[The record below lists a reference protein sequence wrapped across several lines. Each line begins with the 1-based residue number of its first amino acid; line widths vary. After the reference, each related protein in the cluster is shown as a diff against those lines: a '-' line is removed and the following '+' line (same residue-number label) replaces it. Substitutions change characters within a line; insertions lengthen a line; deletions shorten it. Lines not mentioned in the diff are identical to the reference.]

1 MEIISGIYKIENKIN
16 HHIYIG
22 QSVHIY
28 SRWKYHKYEGHWI
41 NNYLYNAFKK
51 YGIENFDFSIIEIVP
66 PNKDILNE
74 REKYWIKYY
83 DSYNNGYNLTEGGDS
98 STVKKILTEDE
109 IKDIR
114 KRKMLIQ
121 SPRDVYQDYKD
132 KISWALFDKIWNGI
146 LYSNIM
152 AEIYEDKEK
161 LKFIEH
167 ILKQRM
173 NLIKSPLTIDIILDI
188 REMTKNKKSR
198 AEIINKYKNI
208 SPNTLDGIRYLKYYP
223 ELTLDNKEYIK
234 FLTGDLVEDYED

>member
-28 SRWKYHKYEGHWI
+28 NRWKYHKYEGHWKD
-41 NNYLYNAFKK
+41 NYLYNAFKK
-51 YGIENFDFSIIEIVP
+51 YGIENFDFSIIEKTL
-66 PNKDILNE
+66 PNKEILNE

-83 DSYNNGYNLTEGGDS
+83 NSYKNGYNLTEGGDS
-98 STVKKILTEDE
+98 STIKRLLTEEE
-109 IKDIR
+109 IIDIR
-114 KRKMLIQ
+114 KRKLLIQ

-132 KISWALFDKIWNGI
+132 KISWALFDKIWNGS
-146 LYSNIM
+146 LYTTIM
-152 AEIYEDKEK
+152 PEIYQNKEK

-188 REMTKNKKSR
+188 RKMTANKISR
-198 AEIINKYKNI
+198 ADILKKYNNI
-208 SPNTLDGIRYLKYYP
+208 SPNTLDGIRYFKYYP
-223 ELTLDNKEYIK
+223 EITLENEKYIK
-234 FLTGDLVEDYED
+234 FLIGELEEDYDE